1 MAKLTGKAKAKF
13 LARMKKGRKA
23 AKKSGGGKKKN
34 SSRKKLEQRIEDLE
48 IFYRE
53 LKEAKQMGTATESD
67 LRELD
72 YRKDTLDLEKKKLDC
87 GDW

>member
-1 MAKLTGKAKAKF
+1 MNAKDKKAF
-13 LARMKKGRKA
+13 VARMKKGRAA

-48 IFYRE
+48 IFQRE
-53 LKEAKQMGTATESD
+53 LKEAKEMGIASESD
-67 LRELD
+67 IRELD
-72 YRKDTLDLEKKKLDC
+72 ATPRLLKESRKKLDC